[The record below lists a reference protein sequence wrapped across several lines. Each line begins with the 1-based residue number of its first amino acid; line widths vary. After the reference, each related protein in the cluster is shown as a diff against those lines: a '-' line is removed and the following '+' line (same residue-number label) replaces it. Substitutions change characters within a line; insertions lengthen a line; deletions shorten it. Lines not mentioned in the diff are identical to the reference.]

1 MLAQK
6 DRERTSPLNTSTM
19 AGRSRKSSAIAASEA
34 AVRMSMAA
42 RAARVATTPRGW
54 FVSAPGSSAAKDAAS
69 PCAAYRATSPR
80 ASALSSVS
88 VLLLPLLL
96 LLLLLTPLRSASAL
110 LLLLLLRK
118 GLLGSA
124 SSVSNRAD
132 VELMLLQLLALL
144 LVGESAHMLF

>member
-1 MLAQK
+1 
-6 DRERTSPLNTSTM
+6 
-19 AGRSRKSSAIAASEA
+19 
-34 AVRMSMAA
+34 
-42 RAARVATTPRGW
+42 
-54 FVSAPGSSAAKDAAS
+54 
-69 PCAAYRATSPR
+69 
-80 ASALSSVS
+80 
-88 VLLLPLLL
+88 LLPLLL